1 MPITEMFTE
10 ATSLPAKKRS
20 LADFLSLLFRLLDD
34 FGIRYC
40 ILHSWEELPGNL
52 SSDLDLAVHPS
63 DIWKLPIVL
72 RNLHRDGYR
81 PLHVVN
87 YAVGECRVDFV
98 WFEGGVMESVAIDVT
113 HGYVEGGLIL
123 ISGTALVAKRQR
135 RKGFWV
141 VDNSTEFSYLLARI
155 TLKGN
160 LPTRHAQRLKYL
172 VQEIGAAPA
181 EELAGYFFG
190 KAYKAKVTE
199 ACVNGSLREF
209 LPSLKTQLWRT
220 VLKRDPLNPMRH
232 ALDNGVRLI
241 RRWREPSGIMIVFLG
256 PDGVGK
262 STLIT
267 YITLLMG
274 PAFRSHRIFH
284 YRPSVLWQREY
295 RGDVTDPHGC
305 SEHPASWSLM
315 RLVAHLTDYWAN
327 YCLVVRPM
335 LARSGLIIFDR
346 YFYDLVIDP
355 KRYRYGGPLWV
366 ARVLRP
372 LVPKPELV
380 FVLDAPVQVV
390 TSRKQEVALEEVQ
403 RQRETYLKEAQTF
416 QNAHIIDTSASVAQ
430 AGAEVAQ
437 VIVDY
442 LDHRLQHRKGRWM
455 PFSKPPEQGP
465 ELGEL
470 FSG

>member
-1 MPITEMFTE
+1 
-10 ATSLPAKKRS
+10 
-20 LADFLSLLFRLLDD
+20 
-34 FGIRYC
+34 
-40 ILHSWEELPGNL
+40 
-52 SSDLDLAVHPS
+52 LAVHPA

-72 RNLHRDGYR
+72 RNLRRDGYR

-87 YAVGECRVDFV
+87 YAVRECRVDFV
-98 WFEGGVMESVAIDVT
+98 WFEGGVMESVAIDVN

-135 RKGFWV
+135 RKGFWI
-141 VDNSTEFSYLLARI
+141 VDDSTEFSYLLARI

-181 EELAGYFFG
+181 EELAGYLFG

-220 VLKRDPLNPMRH
+220 VLKRDPLNPIRH
-232 ALDNGVRLI
+232 ALGNGVRLI

-284 YRPSVLWQREY
+284 YRPSMLWQR
-295 RGDVTDPHGC
+295 
-305 SEHPASWSLM
+305 
-315 RLVAHLTDYWAN
+315 
-327 YCLVVRPM
+327 
-335 LARSGLIIFDR
+335 
-346 YFYDLVIDP
+346 
-355 KRYRYGGPLWV
+355 
-366 ARVLRP
+366 
-372 LVPKPELV
+372 
-380 FVLDAPVQVV
+380 
-390 TSRKQEVALEEVQ
+390 
-403 RQRETYLKEAQTF
+403 
-416 QNAHIIDTSASVAQ
+416 
-430 AGAEVAQ
+430 
-437 VIVDY
+437 
-442 LDHRLQHRKGRWM
+442 
-455 PFSKPPEQGP
+455 
-465 ELGEL
+465 
-470 FSG
+470 